1 MPIYEVEVTGHLS
14 TACFTVR
21 ADNPEQAYE
30 KAWVEYEE
38 NLSGYY
44 DGRDTESLIVLP
56 DDTTDIDIE

>member
-30 KAWVEYEE
+30 KAWIEYEE

-44 DGRDTESLIVLP
+44 DGRDTASLIVLP
-56 DDTTDIDIE
+56 DDTEDIDIE

>member
-21 ADNPEQAYE
+21 ANNPEQAYE
-30 KAWVEYEE
+30 KAWIEYEE

-44 DGRDTESLIVLP
+44 DGREIASHIVLS